1 MNLPLTAG
9 RHERLTR
16 CELLALLLLGL
27 SSLVLV
33 IIAWYGDEALIR
45 LLTSEAGPIE
55 WVSARTWFVI
65 AAIVLWRGPRGG
77 TALALAGLCLMFGL
91 RELDLHKVVADTS
104 FLKRG
109 FYRDAA
115 ISAGDKWLGGVLAAG
130 MVGLVLWGLVLG
142 ARTFWRRRLHRTGW
156 GRIVLGAAVV
166 LVLSKLLDRIPNT
179 LVVDYG
185 IALETHVKALVSLHE
200 EWLEC
205 YVPLVLAAAA
215 WQRPPA

>member
-1 MNLPLTAG
+1 MNLPLPAG
-9 RHERLTR
+9 RPQPFTR

-27 SSLVLV
+27 SSAVLV
-33 IIAWYGDEALIR
+33 AIAWQGDEALVKQ
-45 LLTSEAGPIE
+45 LTSESGPIE
-55 WVSARTWFVI
+55 WVSARLWFVI
-65 AAIVLWRGPRGG
+65 AALILWRGPRGA
-77 TALALAGLCLMFGL
+77 TAVALAGLSLMFGL

-115 ISAGDKWLGGVLAAG
+115 IAPGDKWLGGVLALG
-130 MVGLVLWGLVLG
+130 MVGLVGWGLVLG
-142 ARTFWRRRLHRTGW
+142 ARAYWRRRLHRTGW
-156 GRIVLGAAVV
+156 GRIVLGAAIV

-179 LVVDYG
+179 LAVDHG